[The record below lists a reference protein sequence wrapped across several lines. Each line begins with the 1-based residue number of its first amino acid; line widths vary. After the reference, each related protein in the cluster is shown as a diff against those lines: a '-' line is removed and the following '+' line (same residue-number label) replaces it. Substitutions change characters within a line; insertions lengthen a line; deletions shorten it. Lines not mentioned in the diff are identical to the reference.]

1 MRPVTNLIFAALSL
15 ALLPISGVC
24 QAREM
29 GKASMTVGELS
40 KSQMGRMREQSTAFQ
55 HEIDNKYYV
64 EGEKSR
70 LKSKADKAYESA
82 GLAMDANKPK
92 EALALFEKAIAAI
105 EGPEEKKLYKDQ
117 RMYNFHHSRAYV
129 GRALCFIKLDEWQ
142 KAKNDLT
149 DAIFFAPDYSAPY
162 YIRAKVY
169 QHLGQKDE
177 CMADMAK
184 ASNLKPVPAFILND
198 LRKQGT
204 MDGPT
209 AKMMNEK
216 FAELRKKRAQ
226 QYYVGG
232 LDGLE
237 KSKSDKLSKYAFQ
250 LREDEK
256 YLEARNQYSKVI
268 ESLKSASE
276 IALFKDQKYRLEHLA
291 MAHQNRAFCS
301 LMMKDFTPAIA
312 DLTEAIKLQPTW
324 QDSYLNRA
332 KAYKNIGKMKE
343 SEADFTKARTLLPE
357 GPRRFE

>member
-1 MRPVTNLIFAALSL
+1 MLATLSL
-15 ALLPISGVC
+15 ALLPMSGPG

-29 GKASMTVGELS
+29 GKASMTVGEVS
-40 KSQMGRMREQSTAFQ
+40 KSQMGRMREESTAFQ

-70 LKSKADKAYESA
+70 LQSKADKAYEGA
-82 GLAMDANKPK
+82 GLAMEANKPK
-92 EALALFEKAIAAI
+92 EALVLFEKAIAAI

-184 ASNLKPVPAFILND
+184 ASNLKPMPAFILND

-209 AKMMNEK
+209 AKMINEK
-216 FAELRKKRAQ
+216 FAEMRKKRAQ

-232 LDGLE
+232 LQGLD
-237 KSKSDKLSKYAFQ
+237 KSRSDKLSKYAFQ

-256 YLEARNQYSKVI
+256 YLEARTQYSKVI

-276 IALFKDQKYRLEHLA
+276 ISLFKDQKYRLEHLA

-332 KAYKNIGKMKE
+332 KAYKNIGKIKE
-343 SEADFTKARTLLPE
+343 SEADFAKARTLLPE